1 METKDLNEAAKTE
14 KPAEPAQAGKA
25 AAEAEEVPADRH
37 RILRIAV
44 LVWAALTIVYGIT
57 VISGSKEGFRVPAF
71 PWTGTNV
78 TIYYSWGLMAGRNAY
93 GIAAAVEGFLLLGV
107 WTRLHGL
114 RKDGPV
120 LLTAFFVLSFFVYL
134 VYRVFLSMAHSE
146 VAAFDAVAW
155 INLGCTAAAIT
166 GSWLYHDRTRS
177 LYIR

>member
-1 METKDLNEAAKTE
+1 METKADNEVAKTE

-25 AAEAEEVPADRH
+25 AAEVEEVPADRH

-57 VISGSKEGFRVPAF
+57 VISGSKNGFRVIDSLF
-71 PWTGTNV
+71 NGSHY
-78 TIYYSWGLMAGRNAY
+78 TIYYSWGLMVCRNAY
-93 GIAAAVEGFLLLGV
+93 GIAAVVEGFLLLGV

-114 RKDGPV
+114 RKDGPA

-146 VAAFDAVAW
+146 VAAFDTVAY
-155 INLGCTAAAIT
+155 INLGCTAAMIA
-166 GSWLYHDRTRS
+166 GSWLYRERAKD
-177 LYIR
+177 LYVR